1 MYSLNSVIKT
11 PLSQGGV
18 VLLKSPEASLPVPV
32 DCAAAGRLQRSRKLE
47 KMQEKMRRRTEESS
61 LSEPVAVDFVWW
73 LEVYSVAPDLNSAA
87 HA

>member
-1 MYSLNSVIKT
+1 
-11 PLSQGGV
+11 
-18 VLLKSPEASLPVPV
+18 
-32 DCAAAGRLQRSRKLE
+32 
-47 KMQEKMRRRTEESS
+47 MRRRTEESS